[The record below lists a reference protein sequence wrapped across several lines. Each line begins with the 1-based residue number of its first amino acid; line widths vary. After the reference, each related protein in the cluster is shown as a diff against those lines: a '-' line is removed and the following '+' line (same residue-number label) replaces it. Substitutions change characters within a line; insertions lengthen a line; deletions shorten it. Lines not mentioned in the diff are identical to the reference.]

1 MYSFDLAIT
10 SIARINRSSSSS
22 DMKTSKKAREFR
34 KILILLTVQK
44 LNGIT
49 GHLKPLDRSLLATY
63 TTRSTF

>member
-63 TTRSTF
+63 TTRGTF

>member
-10 SIARINRSSSSS
+10 PIARVNHSSSS

-49 GHLKPLDRSLLATY
+49 GHLKLLDRSLLATY

>member
-34 KILILLTVQK
+34 KILILLTVEK
-44 LNGIT
+44 VNGIT
-49 GHLKPLDRSLLATY
+49 AH
-63 TTRSTF
+63 